1 MRNDESLC
9 NETIDS
15 IILDITRLS
24 CGKLSESEYRTIVDE
39 YRTIS
44 RGNCKS
50 INNDIAGK
58 IKSEVRGLEDM
69 VAAVAKEL
77 NATSKGIPLHRAML
91 EDCKA
96 LVKVRINIYNN
107 IL

>member
-1 MRNDESLC
+1 MVYVRVNTEHL
-9 NETIDS
+9 N
-15 IILDITRLS
+15 
-24 CGKLSESEYRTIVDE
+24 E

-77 NATSKGIPLHRAML
+77 NATSKGIPLHRAIFA
-91 EDCKA
+91 D
-96 LVKVRINIYNN
+96 
-107 IL
+107 

>member
-1 MRNDESLC
+1 M
-9 NETIDS
+9 
-15 IILDITRLS
+15 
-24 CGKLSESEYRTIVDE
+24 GESEYRTLVNE

-58 IKSEVRGLEDM
+58 IKSEARGLEDI

-77 NATSKGIPLHRAML
+77 NATIKGIGGLKSVSQGLH
-91 EDCKA
+91 DY
-96 LVKVRINIYNN
+96 IIQ
-107 IL
+107 